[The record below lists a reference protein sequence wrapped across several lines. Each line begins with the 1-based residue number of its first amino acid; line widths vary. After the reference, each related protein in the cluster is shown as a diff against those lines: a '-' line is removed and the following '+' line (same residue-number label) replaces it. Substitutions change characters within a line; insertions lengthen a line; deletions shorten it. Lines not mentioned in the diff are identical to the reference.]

1 MGGWIDITQPLDN
14 NIAHWPE
21 DEPFTYRTTVTKDDS
36 GSVNIGKVSMSTH
49 IGTHVDAP
57 FHFKNDGKKIIDIEV
72 ERYIGKCTIID
83 IKDYPEI
90 DATILK
96 KKLLKPAQRL
106 LIKTNLPNR
115 PERFPDDVP
124 PITPDGAAY
133 MADLGIQLVGVDTP
147 SVDDIDSKD
156 LLGHHA
162 LFEHDI
168 YILENVM
175 LDHVSEG
182 EYELIAL
189 PLAMKEADGSPV
201 RAVIRPLEGES

>member
-1 MGGWIDITQPLDN
+1 S

-21 DEPFTYRTTVTKDDS
+21 DEPFAYNKTVNKEDS
-36 GSVNIGKVSMSTH
+36 GSVNIGKISMSTH

-57 FHFKNDGKKIIDIEV
+57 FHFTNDGERIIDIDI

-96 KKLLKPAQRL
+96 KKVQKPTQRL

-124 PITPDGAAY
+124 PVTPDGAAY
-133 MADLGIQLVGVDTP
+133 MAEWGVQLVGVDTP

-156 LLGHHA
+156 LPGHHA
-162 LFEHDI
+162 LYEHDI

-201 RAVIRPLEGES
+201 RAVIRPVEEEN